1 VVEKSASVSHSS
13 SVRQSP
19 RLKRMET
26 SEKKREYDID
36 YEDNVAVFSTP
47 LKKTRQDTTPR
58 VIKI

>member
-1 VVEKSASVSHSS
+1 
-13 SVRQSP
+13 
-19 RLKRMET
+19 MET